1 MNIIIPM
8 AGIGKRMRPHSL
20 SVPKPLMKIAGK
32 AIVQRLIEELIKS
45 INLKVS
51 NIGFVIG
58 DFGKDVE
65 NELLNISK
73 KVNSKGRIYYQ
84 KEAMGTAHAIYCA
97 DELLNSEVIVAFA
110 DTLFKADFKIN
121 NESEAVIWVY
131 RVEDPHNY
139 GVVKENDR
147 NIVTDFIEKPKQK
160 ISDKAIVGI
169 YYFKNG
175 DLLKSEIKNIIRNKV
190 LIDGEYQLTT
200 VLENMKNKGLEF
212 NVSEVDEWLDC
223 GNKDTFISTNA
234 RILEHMNKKEL
245 LCDNVI
251 VMNSKIINPCYI
263 GTNVKISNSIIGPY
277 VSIEENTEISKC
289 IISDS
294 IIYNNSIIKG
304 IVTSKSIIGSNVE
317 YLRNDEELNIGDFSN
332 YKTDR
337 QI

>member
-1 MNIIIPM
+1 MNVIIPM

-45 INLKVS
+45 IDIKVS
-51 NIGFVIG
+51 SIGFVIG

-65 NELLNISK
+65 NELLSIAK
-73 KVNSKGRIYYQ
+73 EVNSKGRIYYQ

-97 DELLNSEVIVAFA
+97 DELLNSEVIIAFA

-175 DLLKSEIKNIIRNKV
+175 DLLKNEIKHIIKNKV

-234 RILEHMNKKEL
+234 RILDYMNKEEL

-263 GTNVKISNSIIGPY
+263 GKNVKISNSIVGPY

-317 YLRNDEELNIGDFSN
+317 YLRNDEDLY
-332 YKTDR
+332 YKYFV
-337 QI
+337 

>member
-1 MNIIIPM
+1 MNVIIPM

-45 INLKVS
+45 VDIKVD

-65 NELLNISK
+65 KELVSVARN
-73 KVNSKGRIYYQ
+73 VNSKGRIYYQ
-84 KEAMGTAHAIYCA
+84 REALGTAHAIYCA
-97 DELLNSEVIVAFA
+97 DELLNNEVIIAFA

-121 NESEAVIWVY
+121 KKSEAIIWICEVK
-131 RVEDPHNY
+131 DPHNY
-139 GVVKENDR
+139 GVVKENDQ
-147 NIVTDFIEKPKQK
+147 NIVTDFIEKPKEK
-160 ISDKAIVGI
+160 ISNKAIVGI

-190 LIDGEYQLTT
+190 LIGGEYQLTT

-212 NVSEVDEWLDC
+212 NVSAVDEWMDC
-223 GNKDTFISTNA
+223 GSKDTFISTNA
-234 RILEHMNKKEL
+234 RVLELLNKEEL
-245 LCDNVI
+245 LCDNVVI
-251 VMNSKIINPCYI
+251 SNSKIIDPCYI
-263 GTNVKISNSIIGPY
+263 GRNVKIFNSIIGPY

-294 IIYNNSIIKG
+294 IIYNNSTVCG

-317 YLRNDEELNIGDFSN
+317 YIRSDEELNIGDFSN
-332 YKTDR
+332 YKPVK
-337 QI
+337 